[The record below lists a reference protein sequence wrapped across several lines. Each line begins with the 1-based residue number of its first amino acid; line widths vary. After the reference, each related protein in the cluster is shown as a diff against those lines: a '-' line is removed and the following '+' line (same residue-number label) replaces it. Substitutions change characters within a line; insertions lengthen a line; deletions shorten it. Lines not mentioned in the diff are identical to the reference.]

1 MKRTFSISKFFL
13 KVASL
18 IVIFFVV
25 VFASPMALDINSHK
39 ADFENKFS
47 TLLNTNVKIEGDI
60 GYVFNLGPQLKF
72 ENIIFDA
79 GENNTL
85 NGNIKN
91 LKLSVN
97 PFKLFKKEF
106 SFKNFAIENGS
117 LSMSEVFFKSYI
129 QNQSQFTKIKFKNI
143 DLKIANNLAEIEF
156 VNNNGVFL
164 FNSQNLTGV
173 QLEGLFANSAYN
185 LKYKNSKLDLNI
197 PEFKLSLI
205 YENKNT
211 VNQKNFIEIK
221 YSQEFLFPGLKNIYL
236 RSNILFDENT
246 LEFES
251 LKISSA
257 SYNGLGVMVLK
268 KENDNLEVDADLN
281 FGRSNFLKIKK
292 SNWVSF
298 FNKELFQIASLIN
311 GNFKIS
317 FKHIFLNQN
326 YFDDLNLDVS
336 FNGGDIIL
344 NRVQFV
350 SDKNSLNLSGRLVQ
364 ENNDSL
370 LFFESSFETQRL
382 KRLCIQT
389 CKSKAKSNNYTM
401 KVKGTLNLKKS
412 KFTIVNFVSTKEYD
426 QSQIKEL
433 NQKLKTIFFG
443 DLAKTFVIK
452 NYFKLY

>member
-1 MKRTFSISKFFL
+1 M
-13 KVASL
+13 
-18 IVIFFVV
+18 
-25 VFASPMALDINSHK
+25 
-39 ADFENKFS
+39 
-47 TLLNTNVKIEGDI
+47 
-60 GYVFNLGPQLKF
+60 
-72 ENIIFDA
+72 
-79 GENNTL
+79 
-85 NGNIKN
+85 
-91 LKLSVN
+91 
-97 PFKLFKKEF
+97 
-106 SFKNFAIENGS
+106 
-117 LSMSEVFFKSYI
+117 
-129 QNQSQFTKIKFKNI
+129 
-143 DLKIANNLAEIEF
+143 
-156 VNNNGVFL
+156 
-164 FNSQNLTGV
+164 
-173 QLEGLFANSAYN
+173 
-185 LKYKNSKLDLNI
+185 
-197 PEFKLSLI
+197 
-205 YENKNT
+205 
-211 VNQKNFIEIK
+211 
-221 YSQEFLFPGLKNIYL
+221 KNIYL

-412 KFTIVNFVSTKEYD
+412 KFTIVNFVSTKKYD